1 MKRLII
7 FFGLL
12 LPGFLYGAIDPAA
25 SHGDTL
31 LASFEAA
38 STHWRS
44 VIVPAAMWVF
54 GALITIDLVI
64 EFGKIAMSGKVDFS
78 DFIPP
83 LIQKTLMIGF
93 FMMLFQYSDWL
104 ATIPDSFSQ
113 LGDTASGE
121 TVDPDNIIAAAL
133 KIVLSLMEGLSV
145 YHLIDSI
152 TLFFSAII
160 ILIAFGLMA
169 AHLIMA
175 YIKSYVMLALAPL
188 VFSLAG
194 LTQTRQMAYNPIF
207 ANIKVGAEILL
218 LKLFL
223 GLSITMMHDFAAHV
237 DNDNGSI
244 FVMIIMSIVMASV
257 VHMTSS
263 IVEAL
268 FSGTV
273 AQTST
278 AGLGTA
284 AAVAGGAMGAAK
296 GAAGMGSAV
305 KAAASLS
312 SSQGATG
319 MSKVSQTMKN
329 LGGAVMND
337 IGRSMA
343 GQNRGGSM
351 GGRMAH
357 EMSEGKFAHAAVNAT
372 KASTSSSQDVGSA
385 PQSGKSDGEGTSNT
399 KNDQLKVGS
408 TTITQ
413 TVGSVTTSETTNKY
427 L

>member
-25 SHGDTL
+25 HHGDTL
-31 LASFEAA
+31 LASFETA

-83 LIQKTLMIGF
+83 LIQKTLIIGF

-104 ATIPDSFSQ
+104 ATIPDSFAQ
-113 LGDTASGE
+113 LGDQASGE
-121 TVDPDNIIAAAL
+121 TVDPDNIIANAL

-257 VHMTSS
+257 VHMASG

-284 AAVAGGAMGAAK
+284 AAVAGGMAAGAMGAAK
-296 GAAGMGSAV
+296 GAAGMGAAV
-305 KAAASLS
+305 KAASNLAKEQRAGGDSSAS
-312 SSQGATG
+312 
-319 MSKVSQTMKN
+319 TMKN
-329 LGGAVMND
+329 LKSAFKD
-337 IGRSMA
+337 DFKRSMS
-343 GQNRGGSM
+343 GENHGGTM
-351 GGRMAH
+351 GGRMAFKN
-357 EMSEGKFAHAAVNAT
+357 SSGGSVGTAHNELRQNNSDVAKAQTAVNAT
-372 KASTSSSQDVGSA
+372 RNEAQAQQAAQGD
-385 PQSGKSDGEGTSNT
+385 
-399 KNDQLKVGS
+399 
-408 TTITQ
+408 
-413 TVGSVTTSETTNKY
+413 
-427 L
+427 

>member
-1 MKRLII
+1 MKRLLII
-7 FFGLL
+7 FGVLFLT
-12 LPGFLYGAIDPAA
+12 PAFLYGAINPAS

-31 LASFEAA
+31 LASFETA

-44 VIVPAAMWVF
+44 VIVPAAMVVF
-54 GALITIDLVI
+54 GFLITADLVL

-93 FMMLFQYSDWL
+93 FMMLFQHSDWL

-133 KIVLSLMEGLSV
+133 KIVLSLMKGLTAF
-145 YHLIDSI
+145 HLIDSI

-194 LTQTRQMAYNPIF
+194 LTQTRQIAFNPIM

-223 GLSITMMHDFAAHV
+223 GLSITMMHDFAANV

-257 VHMTSS
+257 VHMASS

-284 AAVAGGAMGAAK
+284 AAVAGGMAGAVG
-296 GAAGMGSAV
+296 GAIGAGAAV
-305 KAAASLS
+305 KAASNLAKEQRAGGDSSAS
-312 SSQGATG
+312 TF
-319 MSKVSQTMKN
+319 KN
-329 LGGAVMND
+329 LRSAFAND
-337 IGRSMA
+337 IQRSMA
-343 GQNRGGSM
+343 GENIGGGSM
-351 GGRMAH
+351 GARMAFKH
-357 EMSEGKFAHAAVNAT
+357 SSDSSLMAQT
-372 KASTSSSQDVGSA
+372 KAMQGTGSSKADVSKAQTANEEAGFVASQG
-385 PQSGKSDGEGTSNT
+385 N
-399 KNDQLKVGS
+399 
-408 TTITQ
+408 
-413 TVGSVTTSETTNKY
+413 
-427 L
+427 

>member
-1 MKRLII
+1 MKRLLII
-7 FFGLL
+7 FGVLFLT
-12 LPGFLYGAIDPAA
+12 PAFLYGAIDPAS

-31 LASFEAA
+31 LASFETA

-44 VIVPAAMWVF
+44 VIVPAAMVVF
-54 GALITIDLVI
+54 GLLITADLVL

-93 FMMLFQYSDWL
+93 FLMLFQHSDWL
-104 ATIPDSFSQ
+104 ATIPASFSQ
-113 LGDTASGE
+113 LGDTASGQS
-121 TVDPDNIIAAAL
+121 VDPDNIIAAAL
-133 KIVLSLMEGLSV
+133 QIVLSLMKGLSAF
-145 YHLIDSI
+145 HLIDSI

-169 AHLIMA
+169 ANLIMA

-194 LTQTRQMAYNPIF
+194 LTQTRQMAYNPIM

-223 GLSITMMHDFAAHV
+223 GLSITMMHDFAANV

-278 AGLGTA
+278 SGLGTA
-284 AAVAGGAMGAAK
+284 AAVAGGM
-296 GAAGMGSAV
+296 AAGAISAAGGISAV
-305 KAAASLS
+305 KAASSLAG
-312 SSQGATG
+312 SQGVTG
-319 MSKVSQTMKN
+319 LSKIGAAAKN
-329 LGGAVMND
+329 LGSAAMND
-337 IGRSMA
+337 VRRSMA
-343 GQNRGGSM
+343 GQNHNGGTM
-351 GGRMAH
+351 GGRMAN
-357 EMSEGKFAHAAVNAT
+357 EMTQSGFAHSAVNAT
-372 KASTSSSQDVGSA
+372 KGA
-385 PQSGKSDGEGTSNT
+385 E
-399 KNDQLKVGS
+399 
-408 TTITQ
+408 
-413 TVGSVTTSETTNKY
+413 
-427 L
+427 

>member
-38 STHWRS
+38 SMHWRS

-83 LIQKTLMIGF
+83 LIQKTLIIGF

-104 ATIPDSFSQ
+104 ATIPDSFAQ
-113 LGDTASGE
+113 LGDQASGE
-121 TVDPDNIIAAAL
+121 TVDPDNIIANAL

-257 VHMTSS
+257 VHMASG

-284 AAVAGGAMGAAK
+284 AAVAGGMAAGAMGAAK
-296 GAAGMGSAV
+296 GAAGMGAAV
-305 KAAASLS
+305 KAASNLAKEQRAGGDSSAS
-312 SSQGATG
+312 
-319 MSKVSQTMKN
+319 TMKN
-329 LGGAVMND
+329 LKSAFKD
-337 IGRSMA
+337 DFKRSMS
-343 GQNRGGSM
+343 GENHGGTM
-351 GGRMAH
+351 GGRMAFKN
-357 EMSEGKFAHAAVNAT
+357 SSGGSVGTAHNELRQNNSDVAKAQTAVNAT
-372 KASTSSSQDVGSA
+372 RNEAQAQQAAQGD
-385 PQSGKSDGEGTSNT
+385 
-399 KNDQLKVGS
+399 
-408 TTITQ
+408 
-413 TVGSVTTSETTNKY
+413 
-427 L
+427 

>member
-7 FFGLL
+7 LVGLL
-12 LPGFLYGAIDPAA
+12 LLTPGLLYGAIDPAS

-31 LASFEAA
+31 LSSFEAA
-38 STHWRS
+38 SVHWRS
-44 VIVPAAMWVF
+44 VIVPAAMVVF
-54 GALITIDLVI
+54 GLLITADLVL
-64 EFGKIAMSGKVDFS
+64 EFGKIAMSGKVDWS

-93 FMMLFQYSDWL
+93 FMMLFQHSDWL

-133 KIVLSLMEGLSV
+133 KIVLSLMKGLSAF
-145 YHLIDSI
+145 HLIDSI

-194 LTQTRQMAYNPIF
+194 LTHTRQIAFNPIM

-223 GLSITMMHDFAAHV
+223 GLSITMMHDFAANV

-257 VHMTSS
+257 VHMASG

-284 AAVAGGAMGAAK
+284 AAVAGGMAAGAMGAAK
-296 GAAGMGSAV
+296 GAAGFGAAV
-305 KAAASLS
+305 KAASNFAKEQQASGNKS
-312 SSQGATG
+312 ASTWGNFKQAF
-319 MSKVSQTMKN
+319 KE
-329 LGGAVMND
+329 D
-337 IGRSMA
+337 IKRSMS
-343 GQNRGGSM
+343 GENHGGSM
-351 GGRMAH
+351 GGRMAFKN
-357 EMSEGKFAHAAVNAT
+357 STDSVGTARDKFRKDLSDKNDKTQAQNAVNAT
-372 KASTSSSQDVGSA
+372 RNEEDAQQA
-385 PQSGKSDGEGTSNT
+385 AWAN
-399 KNDQLKVGS
+399 
-408 TTITQ
+408 
-413 TVGSVTTSETTNKY
+413 SEK
-427 L
+427 

>member
-7 FFGLL
+7 LVGLL
-12 LPGFLYGAIDPAA
+12 LLTPGFLYGAIDPA
-25 SHGDTL
+25 SNPGDTL
-31 LASFEAA
+31 LASFAAA
-38 STHWRS
+38 SAHWRS
-44 VIVPAAMWVF
+44 VIVPAAMTVF
-54 GALITIDLVI
+54 GLLITADLVL

-93 FMMLFQYSDWL
+93 FLMLFQHGDWL
-104 ATIPDSFSQ
+104 GTIPDSFAQ
-113 LGDTASGE
+113 LGDTASGQS
-121 TVDPDNIIAAAL
+121 VDPDNIIANAL
-133 KIVLSLMEGLSV
+133 KIVLSLMKGLSAL
-145 YHLIDSI
+145 HLIDSI
-152 TLFFSAII
+152 TLFFSALV

-175 YIKSYVMLALAPL
+175 YVKSYVMLALAPL

-194 LTQTRQMAYNPIF
+194 LTHTRQIAFNPIM

-223 GLSITMMHDFAAHV
+223 GLSITMMHDFAANV

-257 VHMTSS
+257 VHMASG

-284 AAVAGGAMGAAK
+284 AAVAGGMAAGAMGATK
-296 GAAGMGSAV
+296 GAAGFGAAV
-305 KAAASLS
+305 KAASNFAKEQRAGGDSSAS
-312 SSQGATG
+312 TF
-319 MSKVSQTMKN
+319 KN
-329 LGGAVMND
+329 LKSALAND
-337 IGRSMA
+337 VKRSMA
-343 GQNRGGSM
+343 GENHGGSM
-351 GGRMAH
+351 GGRMAFKNSSDSIGTAQ
-357 EMSEGKFAHAAVNAT
+357 EKFRKGQNDIAKAQTAVDATRNEEDAQQAAYH
-372 KASTSSSQDVGSA
+372 
-385 PQSGKSDGEGTSNT
+385 
-399 KNDQLKVGS
+399 
-408 TTITQ
+408 
-413 TVGSVTTSETTNKY
+413 NKG
-427 L
+427 